1 MAMTSQE
8 LTQWAE
14 GYLASLGAPAS
25 GADDPRV
32 KFLIAWGAHE
42 ATNATNNPLAI
53 TKAFGVKATNLA
65 GNSAGVKQFKT
76 AQDGYTAL
84 TNYFERQGITNLIGE
99 LKNPQTSILSLTSA
113 LSAAHWEGS
122 ATPAAMQASTNYA
135 NQIGSA
141 AMGVTYQP
149 QPLNRTTS
157 TSAPVNLASVG
168 SSPTKVTTPMPIP
181 GAFGADMMKS
191 YAGPG
196 AYKGF
201 DLSAIPASLRAQA
214 ESAIN
219 YFVANPQ
226 IEHQMLQSIYQSYG
240 NMAWAASDPQI
251 RTLMVAG
258 TFNNWAADKAL
269 AQSLIADTTWYKTH
283 NDSQR
288 MWSQISAVDPGE
300 ARKAISQAAS
310 EIIDVASKL
319 GVQLTQAQV
328 DSMANYVAPLSVSVG
343 GNYVNTTEIQQ
354 QITQMVTAQFNAN
367 KFLEASGLGSGTPGA
382 TTPATA
388 ANAANA
394 AGTGTTGALS
404 TPVTSTTA
412 GGTASELYNSFNT
425 IARNYLL
432 NLTPQQIAGYVQ
444 QFLSTD
450 TGQGFD
456 PTTAAA
462 GFTTIA
468 QAKAKQ
474 MYPALASVIGT
485 TTSVGTDNSPWAATD
500 WVRNMIAQYTGL
512 GSGDNVDLTSPQWS
526 WILSGTKPQSN
537 RAAGILSP
545 GASGVGN
552 EAGTQPTG
560 QLPSADQLQTYLM
573 GTPQFQTTHMA
584 KSMAWGVGNS
594 ILKAFGYN

>member
-1 MAMTSQE
+1 MAMTQE
-8 LTQWAE
+8 QLAQWAA

-25 GADDPRV
+25 GADDPRM
-32 KFLIAWGAHE
+32 KFLVAWGEHE
-42 ATNATNNPLAI
+42 GTDAAYNPLAI
-53 TKAFGVKATNLA
+53 TKAFGVKAKNLP
-65 GNSAGVKQFKT
+65 GNSAGVKQFGSI
-76 AQDGYTAL
+76 QDGYTAL
-84 TNYFERQGITNLIGE
+84 TNYFQQQGLGMMLDE
-99 LKNPQTSILSLTSA
+99 LKNPQTSILTLTGT

-122 ATPAAMQASTNYA
+122 ATPQARQASANYA
-135 NQIGSA
+135 NQVGSA
-141 AMGVTYQP
+141 AEGVAYNPVALDQGGAPTGVATIGA
-149 QPLNRTTS
+149 NRTKT
-157 TSAPVNLASVG
+157 
-168 SSPTKVTTPMPIP
+168 TTPLPIP
-181 GAFGADMMKS
+181 GSFSADMFKS
-191 YAGPG
+191 YHGPD

-201 DLSAIPASLRAQA
+201 DLSAIPRTLWPEAQRAIDSFTSDPTV
-214 ESAIN
+214 ERS
-219 YFVANPQ
+219 
-226 IEHQMLQSIYQSYG
+226 MLESIYTTYRD
-240 NMAWAASDPQI
+240 MAWAASDPQI

-258 TFNNWAADKAL
+258 TFNNWPADKGL

-310 EIIDVASKL
+310 EVIDVASKL

-328 DSMANYVAPLSVSVG
+328 DSMANYIAPLSVSVG

-367 KFLEASGLGSGTPGA
+367 KFLEASGLGSGTPGTA
-382 TTPATA
+382 TPGTA
-388 ANAANA
+388 ANASNA
-394 AGTGTTGALS
+394 AGTGSTSALGA
-404 TPVTSTTA
+404 PVTSTTA
-412 GGTASELYNSFNT
+412 GGMAAELYNSFNT

-485 TTSVGTDNSPWAATD
+485 TTSVGTDNSPWTATD
-500 WVRNMIAQYTGL
+500 WIRNMIAQYTGL

-526 WILSGTKPQSN
+526 WILSGSKPQAN
-537 RAAGILSP
+537 RAAGIMAP
-545 GASGVGN
+545 GASGTGN
-552 EAGTQPTG
+552 AAGTQPTG
-560 QLPSADQLQTYLM
+560 QLPSADQLQSYLM

-584 KSMAWGVGNS
+584 KAMAWNVGSS